1 MLLDTGLYLVAMFVL
16 IIAGLHRILV
26 AGAIDCKNFF
36 GKGGASLAGA
46 VARPGR
52 PAGPIP
58 ISLPDN
64 RPIGPYNGH
73 MNKDAGIKSTA
84 RWWSHVLAAAVRNWI
99 DSQAFIYAAALA
111 FFTAF
116 SIAPVMIV
124 AVAVVGVILGPR
136 AAEGQLLE
144 QLRDI
149 VGPEAASAVE
159 TAVINSQLD
168 QSGWLPTIA
177 GIGAILLG
185 ATTVFAQMQQSLNAI
200 WDVAPRP
207 SKGGLWRFV
216 KARLL
221 SLTVV
226 LAIGFVLLVSLALSV
241 TLRALIVF
249 ADQWLPVPGWAM
261 VGVEIVVSLT
271 VITLLFAAMFKVL
284 PDVVLSLRDVL
295 LGGLVTALLFTLGRS
310 LIAIYLANAATA
322 SAYGAAGS
330 LALLLLWVNYS
341 SLILLFGA
349 SFTRAQFEARGNTIQ
364 PRNGAVRVH
373 RELVED

>member
-1 MLLDTGLYLVAMFVL
+1 MGTMTVMGRLVETSRWWGRVL
-16 IIAGLHRILV
+16 A
-26 AGAIDCKNFF
+26 
-36 GKGGASLAGA
+36 
-46 VARPGR
+46 
-52 PAGPIP
+52 
-58 ISLPDN
+58 
-64 RPIGPYNGH
+64 
-73 MNKDAGIKSTA
+73 DAG
-84 RWWSHVLAAAVRNWI
+84 RNWL
-99 DSQAFIYAAALA
+99 DSQAFIHAAALA

-144 QLRDI
+144 HLRDV
-149 VGPEAASAVE
+149 VGPEAAGAVE

-177 GIGAILLG
+177 GVAAIVLG
-185 ATTVFAQMQQSLNAI
+185 ATTVFAQMQKSLNAI
-200 WDVAPRP
+200 WGVAPRP
-207 SKGGLWRFV
+207 SKGGIWRFV

-226 LAIGFVLLVSLALSV
+226 LALGFVLLVSLALSV
-241 TLRALIVF
+241 GLRAVIVF

-261 VGVEIVVSLT
+261 VGVEIVVSLA
-271 VITLLFAAMFKVL
+271 VIALLFAAMFKVL

-295 LGGLVTALLFTLGRS
+295 MGGLVTAILFTLGRS
-310 LIAIYLANAATA
+310 LIAMYLANTATA

-349 SFTRAQFEARGNTIQ
+349 SFTRAQFEARGNRVR

>member
-1 MLLDTGLYLVAMFVL
+1 MNLFEGL
-16 IIAGLHRILV
+16 IE
-26 AGAIDCKNFF
+26 
-36 GKGGASLAGA
+36 KG
-46 VARPGR
+46 
-52 PAGPIP
+52 
-58 ISLPDN
+58 
-64 RPIGPYNGH
+64 
-73 MNKDAGIKSTA
+73 
-84 RWWSHVLAAAVRNWI
+84 RWWGSVLVTAGRNWV

-124 AVAVVGVILGPR
+124 AVAVVGVVLGPR
-136 AAEGQLLE
+136 AAEGQLLD
-144 QLRDI
+144 QLRDV

-159 TAVINSQLD
+159 TAVLNSQLE
-168 QSGWLPTIA
+168 QSGWLPTLA
-177 GIGAILLG
+177 GIAAIVLG
-185 ATTVFAQMQQSLNAI
+185 ATTVFAQMQKSLNAI

-207 SKGGLWRFV
+207 SKGGVWRFV

-226 LAIGFVLLVSLALSV
+226 LVIGFVLLVSLALSV
-241 TLRALIVF
+241 ALRAVIVF

-271 VITLLFAAMFKVL
+271 VITLLFAVMFKVL

-310 LIAIYLANAATA
+310 LIAMYLANAATA

-349 SFTRAQFEARGNTIQ
+349 AFTRAQFEARGNTIR
-364 PRNGAVRVH
+364 PRNGAVRVQ
-373 RELVED
+373 RELVDE

>member
-1 MLLDTGLYLVAMFVL
+1 MDL
-16 IIAGLHRILV
+16 ISRLTESGRWL
-26 AGAIDCKNFF
+26 
-36 GKGGASLAGA
+36 GA
-46 VARPGR
+46 V
-52 PAGPIP
+52 
-58 ISLPDN
+58 L
-64 RPIGPYNGH
+64 
-73 MNKDAGIKSTA
+73 
-84 RWWSHVLAAAVRNWI
+84 LAAGRNWI
-99 DSQAFIYAAALA
+99 ASQAFIYAAALA

-124 AVAVVGVILGPR
+124 AVAVVGVVLGPQ

-168 QSGWLPTIA
+168 QSGWMPMIA
-177 GIGAILLG
+177 GIGAIVLG

-207 SKGGLWRFV
+207 NRGGIWRFV

-249 ADQWLPVPGWAM
+249 AEQWLPVPGWAM

-271 VITLLFAAMFKVL
+271 VVTLLFAAMFKVL

-310 LIAIYLANAATA
+310 LIAMYLANTATA

-349 SFTRAQFEARGNTIQ
+349 SFTRAQFEARGNTIR